1 MIITLEVF
9 PSCSPFF
16 FSLFLSLAALNSLI
30 LHTFADFTSFFF
42 CFSFH
47 HIPQPSFFRSYFL
60 IFPSHSIAEINEGF
74 QAWGSARDPVPNFSH
89 VTGFARFIDN
99 HTVEVLQ
106 SAPSSSSSPPRT
118 LLATAP
124 HILIATG
131 GFPTPCSLPGGD
143 VAISSDGFFDLQC
156 ACSSALIGPRL
167 TR

>member
-1 MIITLEVF
+1 VTFDWAQMKQARDNHTRGL
-9 PSCSPFF
+9 SSL
-16 FSLFLSLAALNSLI
+16 FSLLLP
-30 LHTFADFTSFFF
+30 TFAEFTSFFLL
-42 CFSFH
+42 FSFH
-47 HIPQPSFFRSYFL
+47 HIPRPSFFRSYFL
-60 IFPSHSIAEINEGF
+60 LLPSHSISEINEGF

-131 GFPTPCSLPGGD
+131 GFPTPCTLPGGD

-156 ACSSALIGPRL
+156 ACPSALIGMRP